1 MKKHC
6 LFCNEL
12 IDMKQDEEFDRYS
25 GCMCAP
31 NTYYHLS
38 KDAYSHIQAF
48 SYAKKRQ
55 VLPIVSA
62 YIRERAENGERLLLT
77 PGKIE
82 EMMVDPDIPMTTEEK
97 EKRLLQYLYR
107 RTEAAMEP
115 VNLHPLSKS
124 YNLTYST
131 NLQEFVYIMEKLRE
145 TELLVREGSI
155 LKLTDQGWSEAA
167 AFSGGGKRK
176 LFSVMV
182 GDEQIGLEWSA
193 QLLPGLE
200 QCGYDTRLLLPSS
213 LRKQD
218 SELLEALAE
227 SHYILADLTG
237 AGPEVYFAA
246 GYAAKADI
254 PLTWTVR
261 ADQIDSLLTQS
272 EWIRPIPWEDTEEL
286 VQRFQLRR

>member
-12 IDMKQDEEFDRYS
+12 IDMKQDEEFDRFS

-38 KDAYSHIQAF
+38 RDAYSYIQMF
-48 SYAKKRQ
+48 TYAKKRQ
-55 VLPIVSA
+55 LLPLVSA
-62 YIRERAENGERLLLT
+62 YIRERSENGERLLLT
-77 PGKIE
+77 PGKLE

-97 EKRLLQYLYR
+97 EKRLLQYMYA
-107 RTEAAMEP
+107 RTNSAMEP

-124 YNLTYST
+124 YNLTYSS

-145 TELLVREGSI
+145 MELLVREGAV
-155 LKLTDQGWSEAA
+155 LKLTNQGWSEAA
-167 AFSGGGKRK
+167 AYSGGGKRK
-176 LFSVMV
+176 LFSVIV
-182 GDEQIGLEWSA
+182 GDEEIGLEWSA

-200 QCGYDTRLLLPSS
+200 QCGYATRLLLPSS

-218 SELLEALAE
+218 SDLLEALAE

-246 GYAAKADI
+246 GYAARADI
-254 PLTWTVR
+254 PLTWTIR
-261 ADQIDSLLTQS
+261 ADQSDRLLLQS
-272 EWIRPIPWEDTEEL
+272 EWLRPIPWEDTEEL
-286 VQRFQLRR
+286 VQRFQLRQ